1 MGGFGLDETKLKRV
15 LELYRQITA
24 QAQKMSDLND
34 EAKESTGKGGVEA
47 SAEYLEKQI
56 EKIAS
61 MAITPE
67 IHKQNMAIL
76 TDVDNINKDLKQAG
90 DELLP
95 KFEAGL
101 NKGVQN
107 AEQLAKASSTIREIF
122 AQFGIVWSAGTIV
135 KGFQDLARSAFDFY
149 KSLDSALNEI
159 YVVSSLSIDQ
169 VNKLQNSFINM
180 AKNTGMSIDDV
191 TKSAVLFYQQGLNT
205 DEVLEMTRVTSQF
218 AKVAGIDATDAAD
231 KLTAAVNGY
240 CLAAENASE
249 VADKFNKVAAASA
262 ADINELSTAFSK
274 AAAQANQAGVSMDN
288 YLAYIATME
297 EATREAPENIGTSLK
312 TIFSRMQQIKTGENT
327 EDNVDVNQVETAL
340 RSVGIALRDTQGQ
353 LRDLEE
359 IFDELGPKWN
369 QLDRNTQAYLGT
381 IIAGTRQQSRF
392 ITLMQN

>member
-1 MGGFGLDETKLKRV
+1 MGSFGLDETKLKRV
-15 LELYRQITA
+15 LELYKQITA

-34 EAKESTGKGGVEA
+34 EAKASTGKGGVEA

-56 EKIAS
+56 EKITS

-76 TDVDNINKDLKQAG
+76 TDVESLNAALAQAG
-90 DELLP
+90 DQILPQYELELSRST
-95 KFEAGL
+95 KE
-101 NKGVQN
+101 

-122 AQFGIVWSAGTIV
+122 AQFGITFTAATVV
-135 KGFQDLARSAFDFY
+135 RGFQELARSAFDFY
-149 KSLDSALNEI
+149 KSLDSALNQI
-159 YVVSSLSIDQ
+159 YVVSSLNIEQ

-205 DEVLEMTRVTSQF
+205 DAVLEMTRVTSQF

-240 CLAAENASE
+240 CLAAEDAAS
-249 VADKFNKVAAASA
+249 VADKFNQVAASSA

-297 EATREAPENIGTSLK
+297 EKTREAPENIGTSLK

-327 EDNVDVNQVETAL
+327 EDNVDVNAVETAL
-340 RSVGIALRDTQGQ
+340 HSVGIALRDTSGQ

-359 IFDELGPKWN
+359 IHKL
-369 QLDRNTQAYLGT
+369 
-381 IIAGTRQQSRF
+381 I
-392 ITLMQN
+392 